1 MKKMAK
7 LNDLIKRWGFCF
19 LLMAITWQVSSM
31 VVHADTKELKT
42 PTVDVTAIPRGDL
55 YKDYDKERRNTTH
68 NNLEVT
74 GLFLPRGEEI
84 TVEVKENPENVSL
97 VIGQYGKY
105 ENLNSAPESIGSNPV
120 DYQLTKGINHIT
132 REDSDGMVYIRNQ
145 SYDQTIHVTLTG
157 GVEVPE
163 FRLGGKNNQ
172 ATFFQRLNDST
183 TNVPFFVIEGK
194 YVFGTF
200 QMSELKNITPLSE
213 DRLNE
218 LASYWDKVY
227 QLTVECYG
235 FNNQAGYAAEK
246 NMNQRIHIANPDSGA
261 GYAYAT
267 NNYISFQIDT
277 GASQDILGSKPTDQ
291 QWGFWHEM
299 GHTFQTPQ
307 YKFDGMTEV
316 TVNISSMYVQQKLGF
331 PSRLASSSTQKVID
345 DYFNIDVDKRDFS
358 SLGDELFAQ
367 LGMFWSL
374 ERVFGLD
381 YYKTVSQLYRTM
393 ETRELPSSNDEEIQ
407 TMVKVF
413 SQAANRNLVPYFNQW
428 GIKTTAETE
437 KYCQQFKKL
446 EKEIWKDVDGRGE
459 DYALPGAVKPYTIPT
474 LDSFTLTNLP
484 IFTTAGQVSLE
495 NLKSIPLASPTKI
508 SNVYYQGIGNYSDYP
523 GNTIKLTNE
532 NGVSNVLPIK
542 EVTGGEAVKLFGN
555 AYGFQIIAPNPET
568 KTFSMVG
575 RSGKLHFSW
584 GDDVYVT
591 IHQYDHQ
598 MKQKKAVELSGEED
612 SDKLSQVFK
621 DAPFEIGDYVH
632 ITHEESGNRIER
644 YHNNKLIPKDDEK
657 SYWYQMTDKGWK
669 EVDLKPVVKSL
680 TKELFLGLPV
690 DATQLVDTSSEKN
703 IVPITKV
710 EYVQE
715 PDFATVGQTST
726 EIKVTNSVGE
736 TTTVSNDELTV
747 LGGEAVKL
755 FGNAYGYQIIVPNI
769 QTKTFSMVG
778 NSGKLHFSWGDDV
791 YVTIQQYDH
800 QMKQK
805 KAVELS
811 GEEDSDKLSQ
821 MFKDVP
827 YEIGDYV
834 HITHEESGNRIERYH
849 NSELIPKDDEKS
861 YWYQM
866 TDKGWK
872 EVDLKPVVKSL
883 TKELFL
889 GLPVD
894 ATQLVDTSSEK
905 NIVPITKVEYVKEP
919 DFATVGQTSTEI
931 KVTNSVGETT
941 TVSNDEL
948 TILGGEAV
956 KLFGNAYGYQII
968 VPNPETKTFSM
979 VGKSGKLH
987 QSWGDDVYVTIQQ
1000 YDRYLKQKKAVEL
1013 SGEEDSDKL
1022 SQMFKGAPYEIGDY
1036 VHITH
1041 EESDNRIERYH
1052 NSELIPNDDEKSY
1065 WYQMT
1070 DKGWKS
1076 ITEEELPE
1084 ETKGTI
1090 QADQYILGKTTITGR
1105 YYGNVKK
1112 ARLTVNGK
1120 VISWGGTFNSDGT
1133 FSYYCGPKTIS
1144 AGDTV
1149 VLDAFDE
1156 ENKLLDTATLTITS
1170 YSGAITMADYQ
1181 LGASVITGTYTGDV
1195 RMAHLTINGQSI
1207 SWGGTFKD
1215 GTFTYY
1221 VKPSQIKDGDK
1232 VSIQGYDPNQHS
1244 LGEEQPVNLKKV
1256 TGKIT
1261 QAVKK
1266 QGSTVIEGTYEG
1278 DIYQGRLTVNGKV
1291 ISWGG
1296 AFKDGKFTYYIG
1308 QLELSETDT
1317 VVLEG
1322 VDRNKNIIE
1331 NSKINVTYQK
1341 SEVKVTDL
1349 SYTLG
1354 TQTISGTYQ
1363 GEVKKGQL
1371 FVNGKSVSWGGS
1383 FAEGNIDYYVK
1394 ANQIK
1399 SGDKVTMNLYA
1410 PNGHQ
1415 ISEGNVVTIKEK

>member
-19 LLMAITWQVSSM
+19 LLMTMTWQVSSM

-55 YKDYDKERRNTTH
+55 YTDYDKERRNTTH

-145 SYDQTIHVTLTG
+145 SYDQMIHVTLTG

-621 DAPFEIGDYVH
+621 DAPYEIGDYVH

-726 EIKVTNSVGE
+726 
-736 TTTVSNDELTV
+736 
-747 LGGEAVKL
+747 
-755 FGNAYGYQIIVPNI
+755 Q
-769 QTKTFSMVG
+769 
-778 NSGKLHFSWGDDV
+778 
-791 YVTIQQYDH
+791 
-800 QMKQK
+800 
-805 KAVELS
+805 
-811 GEEDSDKLSQ
+811 
-821 MFKDVP
+821 
-827 YEIGDYV
+827 
-834 HITHEESGNRIERYH
+834 
-849 NSELIPKDDEKS
+849 
-861 YWYQM
+861 
-866 TDKGWK
+866 
-872 EVDLKPVVKSL
+872 
-883 TKELFL
+883 
-889 GLPVD
+889 
-894 ATQLVDTSSEK
+894 
-905 NIVPITKVEYVKEP
+905 
-919 DFATVGQTSTEI
+919 I

-987 QSWGDDVYVTIQQ
+987 QSWGNDVYVTIQQ

>member
-55 YKDYDKERRNTTH
+55 YTDYDKERRNTTH

-145 SYDQTIHVTLTG
+145 SYEQTIHVTLTG

-575 RSGKLHFSW
+575 RSGKLHQSW
-584 GDDVYVT
+584 GDGVYVT

-612 SDKLSQVFK
+612 SDKLSKVFK
-621 DAPFEIGDYVH
+621 DAPYEIGDYVH
-632 ITHEESGNRIER
+632 ITHEESDNRIER
-644 YHNNKLIPKDDEK
+644 YHNNKLIPNDYEK

-747 LGGEAVKL
+747 RGGEAVKL

-821 MFKDVP
+821 MFKDAP

-849 NSELIPKDDEKS
+849 NSELIPK
-861 YWYQM
+861 
-866 TDKGWK
+866 
-872 EVDLKPVVKSL
+872 
-883 TKELFL
+883 
-889 GLPVD
+889 
-894 ATQLVDTSSEK
+894 
-905 NIVPITKVEYVKEP
+905 
-919 DFATVGQTSTEI
+919 
-931 KVTNSVGETT
+931 
-941 TVSNDEL
+941 
-948 TILGGEAV
+948 
-956 KLFGNAYGYQII
+956 
-968 VPNPETKTFSM
+968 
-979 VGKSGKLH
+979 
-987 QSWGDDVYVTIQQ
+987 
-1000 YDRYLKQKKAVEL
+1000 
-1013 SGEEDSDKL
+1013 
-1022 SQMFKGAPYEIGDY
+1022 
-1036 VHITH
+1036 
-1041 EESDNRIERYH
+1041 
-1052 NSELIPNDDEKSY
+1052 DDEKSY

-1170 YSGAITMADYQ
+1170 CSGAITMADYQ

-1354 TQTISGTYQ
+1354 KQTISGTYQ

-1399 SGDKVTMNLYA
+1399 AGDKVTMNLYA

>member
-1 MKKMAK
+1 MAK

-31 VVHADTKELKT
+31 VVHADTNELKT

-55 YKDYDKERRNTTH
+55 YTDYDKERRNTTH

-621 DAPFEIGDYVH
+621 DAPYEIGDYVH
-632 ITHEESGNRIER
+632 ITHEESDNRIER
-644 YHNNKLIPKDDEK
+644 YHNNKLIPNDYEK

-669 EVDLKPVVKSL
+669 EVDLKPVVTSI
-680 TKELFLGLPV
+680 TEDLFLGLPV
-690 DATQLVDTSSEKN
+690 DAK
-703 IVPITKV
+703 
-710 EYVQE
+710 
-715 PDFATVGQTST
+715 
-726 EIKVTNSVGE
+726 
-736 TTTVSNDELTV
+736 
-747 LGGEAVKL
+747 
-755 FGNAYGYQIIVPNI
+755 
-769 QTKTFSMVG
+769 
-778 NSGKLHFSWGDDV
+778 
-791 YVTIQQYDH
+791 
-800 QMKQK
+800 
-805 KAVELS
+805 
-811 GEEDSDKLSQ
+811 
-821 MFKDVP
+821 
-827 YEIGDYV
+827 
-834 HITHEESGNRIERYH
+834 
-849 NSELIPKDDEKS
+849 
-861 YWYQM
+861 
-866 TDKGWK
+866 
-872 EVDLKPVVKSL
+872 
-883 TKELFL
+883 
-889 GLPVD
+889 
-894 ATQLVDTSSEK
+894 QLVDTSSEK

-987 QSWGDDVYVTIQQ
+987 QSWGNDVYVTIQQ

-1090 QADQYILGKTTITGR
+1090 QADQYILGKTTITGK

-1156 ENKLLDTATLTITS
+1156 ENKLLDTVTLTITS

>member
-19 LLMAITWQVSSM
+19 LLMTMTWQVSSM

-55 YKDYDKERRNTTH
+55 YTDYDKERRNTTH

-555 AYGFQIIAPNPET
+555 AYG
-568 KTFSMVG
+568 
-575 RSGKLHFSW
+575 
-584 GDDVYVT
+584 
-591 IHQYDHQ
+591 
-598 MKQKKAVELSGEED
+598 
-612 SDKLSQVFK
+612 
-621 DAPFEIGDYVH
+621 
-632 ITHEESGNRIER
+632 
-644 YHNNKLIPKDDEK
+644 
-657 SYWYQMTDKGWK
+657 
-669 EVDLKPVVKSL
+669 
-680 TKELFLGLPV
+680 
-690 DATQLVDTSSEKN
+690 
-703 IVPITKV
+703 
-710 EYVQE
+710 
-715 PDFATVGQTST
+715 
-726 EIKVTNSVGE
+726 
-736 TTTVSNDELTV
+736 
-747 LGGEAVKL
+747 
-755 FGNAYGYQIIVPNI
+755 YQIIVPNL

-872 EVDLKPVVKSL
+872 EVDLKPVVTSI
-883 TKELFL
+883 TEDLFL

-894 ATQLVDTSSEK
+894 AKQLVDTSSEK
-905 NIVPITKVEYVKEP
+905 NIVPITKVEYVQVP

-987 QSWGDDVYVTIQQ
+987 QSWGNDVYVTIQQ

-1322 VDRNKNIIE
+1322 VDKNKNIIE

>member
-1 MKKMAK
+1 MAK

-19 LLMAITWQVSSM
+19 LLMTITWQVSSM

-55 YKDYDKERRNTTH
+55 YTDYDKERRNTTH

-621 DAPFEIGDYVH
+621 DAP
-632 ITHEESGNRIER
+632 
-644 YHNNKLIPKDDEK
+644 
-657 SYWYQMTDKGWK
+657 
-669 EVDLKPVVKSL
+669 
-680 TKELFLGLPV
+680 
-690 DATQLVDTSSEKN
+690 
-703 IVPITKV
+703 
-710 EYVQE
+710 
-715 PDFATVGQTST
+715 
-726 EIKVTNSVGE
+726 
-736 TTTVSNDELTV
+736 
-747 LGGEAVKL
+747 
-755 FGNAYGYQIIVPNI
+755 
-769 QTKTFSMVG
+769 
-778 NSGKLHFSWGDDV
+778 
-791 YVTIQQYDH
+791 
-800 QMKQK
+800 
-805 KAVELS
+805 
-811 GEEDSDKLSQ
+811 
-821 MFKDVP
+821 

-872 EVDLKPVVKSL
+872 EVDLKPVVTSI
-883 TKELFL
+883 TEDLFL

-894 ATQLVDTSSEK
+894 AKQLVDTSSEK
-905 NIVPITKVEYVKEP
+905 NIVPITKVEYVQVP
-919 DFATVGQTSTEI
+919 DFATVGQTSTQI

-987 QSWGDDVYVTIQQ
+987 QSWGNDVYVTIQQ